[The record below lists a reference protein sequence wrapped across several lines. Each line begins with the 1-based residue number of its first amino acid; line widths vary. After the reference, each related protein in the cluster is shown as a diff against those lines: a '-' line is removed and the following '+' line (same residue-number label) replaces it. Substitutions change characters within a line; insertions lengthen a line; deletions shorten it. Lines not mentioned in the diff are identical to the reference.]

1 MSLQRRLDVEALHR
15 GLKASLRHGA
25 RAARLI
31 RYCPELIEVLFPEAS
46 HPELTIYDRAVK
58 AEDSLRQAT
67 ASLGGRWDEAAEIL
81 LALKAGTVGLKLEER
96 RRMAGALF
104 GVDGDTFRRARW
116 EGMLLWDI
124 VMEVY
129 RQTTGSEAD
138 DASL

>member
-1 MSLQRRLDVEALHR
+1 
-15 GLKASLRHGA
+15 
-25 RAARLI
+25 
-31 RYCPELIEVLFPEAS
+31 
-46 HPELTIYDRAVK
+46 
-58 AEDSLRQAT
+58 
-67 ASLGGRWDEAAEIL
+67 EAAEIL